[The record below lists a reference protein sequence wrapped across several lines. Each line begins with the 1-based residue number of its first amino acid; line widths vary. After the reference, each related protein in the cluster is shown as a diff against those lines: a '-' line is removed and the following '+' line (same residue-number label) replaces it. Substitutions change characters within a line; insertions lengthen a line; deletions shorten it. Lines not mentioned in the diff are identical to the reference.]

1 MNPAQSSRWRGLAA
15 RICGWIAAAFVA
27 AMVLLTVADIL
38 LRAAANRPIPGVVE
52 LIELALACS
61 FFLALPAVFLRDGH
75 IVVDV
80 VDGFAPRRLPLLKRF
95 AAALAFLA
103 LALMAWQGWISA
115 SDALAFGDVTSYLSI
130 PRIVYWVPVLAG
142 IAGAALAALV
152 IAAGGGKGP
161 R

>member
-1 MNPAQSSRWRGLAA
+1 MKNWRGLAA
-15 RICGWIAAAFVA
+15 KLCGWIAAAFIA
-27 AMVLLTVADIL
+27 GMVLLTVADIL

-52 LIELALACS
+52 LVELLLAGS

-80 VDGFAPRRLPLLKRF
+80 VDAMAPRSVAPLRRL
-95 AAALAFLA
+95 AAALAVLA
-103 LALMAWQGWISA
+103 LALMAWRGWISA

-142 IAGAALAALV
+142 IVGAALAALV
-152 IAAGGGKGP
+152 VAAGRNGK
-161 R
+161 

>member
-1 MNPAQSSRWRGLAA
+1 MKDWRAFVA
-15 RICGWIAAAFVA
+15 KICGWTAAAFVA

-52 LIELALACS
+52 LVELMLACS

-80 VDGFAPRRLPLLKRF
+80 VDAIAPRSVARLKRL
-95 AAALAFLA
+95 AAALAVLA

-115 SDALAFGDVTSYLSI
+115 SDALAFGDVTAYLSI

-142 IAGAALAALV
+142 IVGAALAALV
-152 IAAGGGKGP
+152 IAAGGSKDG

>member
-1 MNPAQSSRWRGLAA
+1 MNRWRGRAA
-15 RICGWIAAAFVA
+15 KICGGTAAAFVA

-52 LIELALACS
+52 LVELALACS

-80 VDGFAPRRLPLLKRF
+80 VDAMAPRRVPLLKRL
-95 AAALAFLA
+95 AAALAVLA

-130 PRIVYWVPVLAG
+130 PRIVYWIPVLAG
-142 IAGAALAALV
+142 IVGAALAALA
-152 IAAGGGKGP
+152 IAAGGDEDGK
-161 R
+161 

>member
-1 MNPAQSSRWRGLAA
+1 VKDWRAFAA
-15 RICGWIAAAFVA
+15 KICGWTAAACVA

-38 LRAAANRPIPGVVE
+38 LRAAANRPIPGAVE
-52 LIELALACS
+52 LVELLLAGS

-80 VDGFAPRRLPLLKRF
+80 VDGMAPRGVPLLKRI
-95 AAALAFLA
+95 AAALAVLA

-130 PRIVYWVPVLAG
+130 PRIVYWIPVLAG
-142 IAGAALAALV
+142 IVGAALAALA
-152 IAAGGGKGP
+152 IAAGGDEDGK
-161 R
+161 

>member
-1 MNPAQSSRWRGLAA
+1 MSAARPARWRGFAA
-15 RICGWIAAAFVA
+15 TICGWTAAAFIA

-52 LIELALACS
+52 LVELALACS

-80 VDGFAPRRLPLLKRF
+80 VDGMAPRRVPLLKRF
-95 AAALAFLA
+95 AAALAVLA
-103 LALMAWQGWISA
+103 LALMAWQGWIA
-115 SDALAFGDVTSYLSI
+115 AGDALAFGDVTSYLSI
-130 PRIVYWVPVLAG
+130 PRVVYWIPVLAG
-142 IAGAALAALV
+142 IVGAALAAFA
-152 IAAGGGKGP
+152 IAAGGGKDG

>member
-1 MNPAQSSRWRGLAA
+1 VKYWRALIAK
-15 RICGWIAAAFVA
+15 ISGWAAAAFVA
-27 AMVLLTVADIL
+27 AMVLLTVADVL

-52 LIELALACS
+52 LVELMLACS

-80 VDGFAPRRLPLLKRF
+80 VDAVAPRSVALLKRL
-95 AAALAFLA
+95 AAALAVLA

-142 IAGAALAALV
+142 IVGAVLAALV
-152 IAAGGGKGP
+152 IAAGGGEND

>member
-1 MNPAQSSRWRGLAA
+1 MKSRRAFVA
-15 RICGWIAAAFVA
+15 KICGWTAAAFVA

-52 LIELALACS
+52 LVELMLASS

-80 VDGFAPRRLPLLKRF
+80 VDAVAPRSVALLKRL
-95 AAALAFLA
+95 AAALAVLA

-115 SDALAFGDVTSYLSI
+115 RDALAFGDVTSYLSI

-142 IAGAALAALV
+142 IVGAALAALV
-152 IAAGGGKGP
+152 IAAGGGEDG

>member
-1 MNPAQSSRWRGLAA
+1 MKDWRAFVAQL
-15 RICGWIAAAFVA
+15 CGWTTAAFIA

-38 LRAAANRPIPGVVE
+38 LRATAKTPIPGVVE
-52 LIELALACS
+52 LVELLLAGS

-80 VDGFAPRRLPLLKRF
+80 VDRLAPRSVPPLKRL
-95 AAALAFLA
+95 AAALAVLT

-115 SDALAFGDVTSYLSI
+115 GDALAFGDVTSYLSI

-142 IAGAALAALV
+142 IVGAALAALAV
-152 IAAGGGKGP
+152 AADRGEDD

>member
-1 MNPAQSSRWRGLAA
+1 MKDGRAFVAK
-15 RICGWIAAAFVA
+15 ICGWTAAVFIT

-52 LIELALACS
+52 LVELLLACS

-80 VDGFAPRRLPLLKRF
+80 VDAVAPRSVALLKRL
-95 AAALAFLA
+95 AAALAVLA

-130 PRIVYWVPVLAG
+130 PRIVYWIPVLAG
-142 IAGAALAALV
+142 IVGAALAALV
-152 IAAGGGKGP
+152 IAAGGGKGG